1 VIPALDFAVLPP
13 EVNSGRMYSG
23 AGPGPMLAAAAAWN
37 GIAAE
42 LRSTALSYGSVL
54 SELSEQWNGP
64 TSDAM
69 AAAAAP
75 YVVWLDTAAAKA
87 EQTAAQ
93 AECAVAAYEAAF
105 AATVPPPVIAANRA
119 RLMALIA
126 TNFLGQNTP
135 AIAATEAEYAE
146 MWAQDAGAMYGY
158 AAVAAVATELTPFE
172 PPEQTTSL
180 GGLAAQSAAV
190 DDAAATPAG
199 ASQSAVSQLTA
210 AMPSALQSLAA
221 PAATGTGLGS
231 VLDDLGL
238 DIFAPGSA
246 SSTTGLAGLMN
257 ALFST
262 NTAFGQF
269 LNSNI
274 LNTIFASAFFMP
286 ARFLGNATD
295 FIGLSQAGGGAANAA
310 PGAAGAAEGA
320 AAGPL
325 GSIGAV
331 GNSVAGSMGE
341 GTSLGPLSVPPS
353 WSATTPVQSPLSS
366 ALGGEPMAAPPSAPA
381 PVTGSTPPVPM
392 GANMG
397 GRGEG
402 RAIPQYGFRPSF
414 VARPP
419 AAG

>member
-1 VIPALDFAVLPP
+1 MIPALDFAVLPP

-23 AGPGPMLAAAAAWN
+23 AGPGPLLAAAAAWN

-42 LRSTALSYGSVL
+42 LRSTALAYSSVL
-54 SELSEQWNGP
+54 SELSEQWQGP
-64 TSDAM
+64 TSAAM
-69 AAAAAP
+69 TAAAAP
-75 YVVWLDTAAAKA
+75 YVAWLNTAAARA

-105 AATVPPPVIAANRA
+105 AATVAPPVIAANRA

-158 AAVAAVATELTPFE
+158 AASSAVATELTPFD
-172 PPEQTTSL
+172 PPEQTTSS

-190 DDAAATPAG
+190 DQAAATAAG
-199 ASQSAVSQLTA
+199 ASQGAVSQLICGGARRIAEPGRTRSDRDRSWRRSRRPGA
-210 AMPSALQSLAA
+210 RHLRAGIGLVDHRAGRTDERAVRQGHGLRTVPQLHYLEHHLRVGFSCRPVSWARRPTSLA
-221 PAATGTGLGS
+221 S
-231 VLDDLGL
+231 V
-238 DIFAPGSA
+238 
-246 SSTTGLAGLMN
+246 N
-257 ALFST
+257 
-262 NTAFGQF
+262 
-269 LNSNI
+269 
-274 LNTIFASAFFMP
+274 
-286 ARFLGNATD
+286 
-295 FIGLSQAGGGAANAA
+295 GG
-310 PGAAGAAEGA
+310 GAAGAAPRRQVRPRARRPARWAASGRWAIRWQEAWAKEVPSGRYRCRQAGA
-320 AAGPL
+320 RPRRCKAR
-325 GSIGAV
+325 
-331 GNSVAGSMGE
+331 
-341 GTSLGPLSVPPS
+341 
-353 WSATTPVQSPLSS
+353 LSS
-366 ALGGEPMAAPPSAPA
+366 ALGGEPMVGSSVISFAGDRKHAPGA
-381 PVTGSTPPVPM
+381 M

>member
-1 VIPALDFAVLPP
+1 MIPALDFAVLPP

-23 AGPGPMLAAAAAWN
+23 AGPGPLLAAASAWN

-54 SELSEQWNGP
+54 SELSEQWQGP

-69 AAAAAP
+69 AAATAP
-75 YVVWLDTAAAKA
+75 YVVWLNTTATRA

-190 DDAAATPAG
+190 DHAAATAAG
-199 ASQSAVSQLTA
+199 ASQGTVSQLIA
-210 AMPSALQSLAA
+210 AVPGALQSLAA
-221 PAATGTGLGS
+221 PAATGTGLGGA
-231 VLDDLGL
+231 LDDLGL

-246 SSTTGLAGLMN
+246 SSSTGLAGLMN
-257 ALFST
+257 ALFGT
-262 NTAFGQF
+262 DTAFGQF

-295 FIGLSQAGGGAANAA
+295 FISLSQSGGGAAGAA
-310 PGAAGAAEGA
+310 EGAAGAAEGA

-325 GSIGAV
+325 SSIGAMD
-331 GNSVAGSMGE
+331 NSVTADMGG
-341 GTSLGPLSVPPS
+341 GTFLGPLSVPPS
-353 WSATTPVQSPLSS
+353 WTATAPVQGTLSP
-366 ALGGEPMAAPPSAPA
+366 ALGGAPMVAPPSAPA
-381 PVTGSTPPVPM
+381 PMTGSTPPVPL

>member
-1 VIPALDFAVLPP
+1 MIPALDFAVLPP

-23 AGPGPMLAAAAAWN
+23 AGPGPLLAAASSWN
-37 GIAAE
+37 GLAAE
-42 LRSTALSYGSVL
+42 LRATALSYSSVL
-54 SELSEQWNGP
+54 SDLTEQWQGP
-64 TSDAM
+64 TSAAM
-69 AAAAAP
+69 VAAVTP
-75 YVVWLDTAAAKA
+75 YVAWLNSSAARA

-93 AECAVAAYEAAF
+93 AGSAVAAYEAAF

-119 RLMALIA
+119 RLMTLMA

-135 AIAATEAEYAE
+135 AIAAAEAEYGE

-158 AAVAAVATELTPFE
+158 AAASAVATELTPFDA
-172 PPEQTTSL
+172 PEQTTSL

-190 DDAAATPAG
+190 DQATATSAG
-199 ASQSAVSQLTA
+199 AGQSTMSQLVATV
-210 AMPSALQSLAA
+210 PSALQSLAT
-221 PAATGTGLGS
+221 PAAAGTGAEG
-231 VLDDLGL
+231 VLDNLGL

-246 SSTTGLAGLMN
+246 SSTTGVTGLLN
-257 ALFST
+257 AIFGT

-269 LNSNI
+269 ANSNI

-295 FIGLSQAGGGAANAA
+295 FMGLSQQAGAGAT
-310 PGAAGAAEGA
+310 GAAEGA
-320 AAGPL
+320 VPGPAAGAGP
-325 GSIGAV
+325 GGIGAM
-331 GNSVAGSMGE
+331 GGSVAANMGE
-341 GTSLGPLSVPPS
+341 GSVLGPLSVPPG
-353 WSATTPVQSPLSS
+353 WTATAPGQSPLSP
-366 ALGGEPMAAPPSAPA
+366 ALGGAPMAAPPSSPSPA
-381 PVTGSTPPVPM
+381 TGSTPPVPM

-397 GRGEG
+397 ARGEG